1 MSVRHLFNIVGLL
14 LVFVS
19 ISMAVTGLGALFY
32 EDGAASALFASA
44 GITLLTGALTYG
56 FTRFEGEL
64 TAREGYAIVTF
75 AWTAMAVSG
84 ALPYLISGT
93 ADGIVPAIF
102 EAMSGFTTTGAT
114 VFTDIEALPEGI
126 LLWRSV
132 THWLGG
138 MGIIVLAIAI
148 LPYIGVGGMQLFRAE
163 VPGPTPERLR
173 PRIAQTAKL
182 LWGVYVGLTG
192 LQIVLYL
199 LGGMSLFDAVNHAFA
214 TLATGG
220 FSTKNASI
228 AGFDSAYIHY
238 VTIIFMYIA
247 GVNFALHFRAASG
260 RLEYFR
266 DQELRFFTLVV
277 VGAGLFLM
285 VSNLMAGSY
294 QLTIAGV
301 EQAFRDGMFQSAA
314 ITTTTGFVSTD
325 FELWAP
331 AAQGLLVTLMF
342 VGGMAGSTGGG
353 IKAVRV
359 LVLLRHTANEIR
371 KHLHPR
377 AILMV
382 RVGRRPVREDVL
394 LNILGFVSLYVIL
407 VLFGGMLLTFLGM
420 DILTA
425 VGASAASV
433 GNIGPGLGAVG
444 ATDNYGW
451 ISDPGLVVIT
461 FLMLVGRLEIYTVL
475 LLFHPDTWK
484 RQHARAPNDA
494 RAVRPRK

>member
-1 MSVRHLFNIVGLL
+1 MSIRHLLNIIGLL
-14 LVFVS
+14 LVF
-19 ISMAVTGLGALFY
+19 ISVAMAATGLGASFY
-32 EDGAASALFASA
+32 EDGAAVALFASA
-44 GITLLTGALTYG
+44 GITLLAGFVTYAG
-56 FTRFEGEL
+56 TRFEGEL

-75 AWTAMAVSG
+75 AWTALAVFGS
-84 ALPYLISGT
+84 LPFLISGT
-93 ADGIVPAIF
+93 LDGVVPAIF

-114 VFTDIEALPEGI
+114 VFSDVESLPEGI

-132 THWLGG
+132 THWIGG

-148 LPYIGVGGMQLFRAE
+148 LPYVGVGGMQLFRAE

-173 PRIAQTAKL
+173 PRITQTAKL
-182 LWGVYVGLTG
+182 LWGVYVGFTG
-192 LQIVLYL
+192 VQIVLYL

-220 FSTKNASI
+220 FSTKNASL

-247 GVNFALHFRAASG
+247 GVNFALHFRAATR
-260 RLEYFR
+260 RLEYFK
-266 DQELRFFTLVV
+266 DQEWRFFTIVV

-285 VSNLMAGSY
+285 VSNLLAGGY
-294 QLTIAGV
+294 GFTVAGM
-301 EQAFRDGMFQSAA
+301 EHAFRDGMFQAA
-314 ITTTTGFVSTD
+314 TITTTTGFVSAD
-325 FELWAP
+325 FEVWTP
-331 AAQGLLVTLMF
+331 AAQGLLVVLMF

-359 LVLLRHTANEIR
+359 LVLLRHTASEIR

-382 RVGRRPVREDVL
+382 RIGKHIVREDVL
-394 LNILGFVSLYVIL
+394 LNILGFVSLYILL
-407 VLFGGMLLTFLGM
+407 VLFGGMLLTFFGM

-433 GNIGPGLGAVG
+433 GNIGPGLGGVG

-451 ISDPGLVVIT
+451 IADPGLVVIT

-484 RQHARAPNDA
+484 RQHAQASEA
-494 RAVRPRK
+494 HVVRPRR